1 MPEIEKYVI
10 CVVGPTAV
18 GKTKTTI
25 ELARKFQT
33 EIISADSRQFF
44 KEMDIGTAKP
54 TMSELSRVRHYFI
67 NSHSIL
73 EEVSAGRFEKE
84 ALKLLDTLFKLRT
97 VVLVTGGSGLYI
109 KALLE
114 GLPSMPAVDGEVR
127 IELNQKL
134 KREGIEVL
142 KAELLEADPEY
153 YFQVDL
159 SNPQRVIRALEVIK
173 STGKPFS
180 TFRKGE
186 RRPRPFKVVKIGLER
201 PRDQLYDRI
210 NQRVDKMIGDGL
222 LDEVKSLTSHEKVTA
237 LQTVGYKE
245 LFRHI
250 NGEITLEEAVELIK
264 LNTRMYAKRQL
275 TWFKKDN
282 ELHWFH
288 PDDKKDIVQYIASK
302 TQEN

>member
-84 ALKLLDTLFKLRT
+84 ALKLLDTLFKLRP

-264 LNTRMYAKRQL
+264 RNTRRYAKRQL